1 MKTSTHCKIFWA
13 FKGYILVFR
22 NVDDWECNKYYK
34 TVKHIVVGDKVSQVG
49 GPFIINNQRNS
60 RGPRRACLKHAL
72 QPTARCPEQAFL
84 CPVGRRVSW
93 GNPISDYS
101 PCGYLTAFPCDF
113 LFRASCLP
121 SYVSMTS
128 RRPLWSHSRFHFQL
142 ISQKQQ
148 IRDASNWS

>member
-1 MKTSTHCKIFWA
+1 MKTSTHCKIIWA

-34 TVKHIVVGDKVSQVG
+34 TVKHIVVGDKVSQVW
-49 GPFIINNQRNS
+49 GPFIINNQKNS

-93 GNPISDYS
+93 GNRISDYS

-113 LFRASCLP
+113 LFVPFTGPPNILLSGWEKHASRQAFICLMLETAR
-121 SYVSMTS
+121 Y
-128 RRPLWSHSRFHFQL
+128 WQ
-142 ISQKQQ
+142 
-148 IRDASNWS
+148 